1 MDTIHVAATAL
12 SLVINGLSV
21 SAHYVQAAKDPCE
34 MARSVADEW
43 RRRGSAVIQSQTGP
57 WCTAGMVKDG
67 AWVAEQWRSITR
79 TQPASGTSM
88 SSHLRSEGWRLRI
101 PLEEFT
107 RRPERNFGNWN
118 LEVTDR
124 SIGSRIQFRH
134 LSSSELASAAL
145 QGRTPMTLTSF
156 GNGGLLVK
164 GADPAGRG
172 YAIAIERGVFQ

>member
-1 MDTIHVAATAL
+1 MDAIHVAATAL

-21 SAHYVQAAKDPCE
+21 SAHYVQGAKDPCE

-43 RRRGSAVIQSQTGP
+43 RRHGSPVVQSQIGP

-79 TQPASGTSM
+79 TQPARGTSA
-88 SSHLRSEGWRLRI
+88 SNRLRSEGWRLRI
-101 PLEEFT
+101 PLEEFV
-107 RRPERNFGNWN
+107 RPPAQKRGHWN
-118 LEVTDR
+118 LDVIDR

-134 LSSSELASAAL
+134 LTSAELVQAPL
-145 QGRTPMTLTSF
+145 QGQAPMTLTSF

-164 GADPAGRG
+164 GADPGGPG